1 MKHKLSEMMRNVMNG
16 LKQKLTGF
24 LESLAEENRKQF
36 GNTRLNCCSLHRQT
50 PISDRKESQG
60 DHN

>member
-1 MKHKLSEMMRNVMNG
+1 MKHKLSEMVRNVLNG

-36 GNTRLNCCSLHRQT
+36 GNKRLSCCTLHQQT
-50 PISDRKESQG
+50 PISNRKESQG